1 MTLAYARSQLT
12 EKYELLCQIHSE
24 VISVSDFHDLFLKSM
39 NPCVQLGDLV
49 TNWKQYWW
57 IYVLVLV
64 TDLKQYGWIYGL
76 ARLDMSSLSKW
87 GQGASFNQAN
97 TPY

>member
-57 IYVLVLV
+57 IYICYCLGDSIETVF
-64 TDLKQYGWIYGL
+64 GRIYGL
-76 ARLDMSSLSKW
+76 ALICLCYQSGAGR
-87 GQGASFNQAN
+87 GASFS
-97 TPY
+97 